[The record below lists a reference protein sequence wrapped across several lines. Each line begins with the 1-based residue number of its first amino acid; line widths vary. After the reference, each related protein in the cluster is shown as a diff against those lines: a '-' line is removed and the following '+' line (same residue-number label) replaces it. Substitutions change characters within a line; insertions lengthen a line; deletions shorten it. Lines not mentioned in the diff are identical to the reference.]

1 MEDEAIDGFEPD
13 LELDPE
19 DELDDYDESPEDDS
33 GDFSFDHL
41 STEQLEELAGTLSPY
56 LNADGSDEA
65 YGDFGYEGYVPEESD
80 SSEEDED
87 DYEDD
92 EVGYEDDD
100 EESLDERGL
109 EERIVERLGGMLGH
123 ALAPFAEQQ
132 VLQRLGGEA
141 AYEYLADLTPE
152 ERMTVAQIPSLAR
165 AIRDAAGAR
174 QYGRAPRSE
183 EAHLPEAP
191 HLGGQLQKEIDR
203 AFPAYAE
210 AFGVT
215 KAQFTKMVLSKQ
227 GGY

>member
-1 MEDEAIDGFEPD
+1 MEDEAIDSFEPN
-13 LELDPE
+13 LELELE
-19 DELDDYDESPEDDS
+19 DELDEYDESPEDDS

-56 LNADGSDEA
+56 LNTDDSEEA

-80 SSEEDED
+80 SSEDDEEYDED
-87 DYEDD
+87 DFEDD
-92 EVGYEDDD
+92 E

-183 EAHLPEAP
+183 DAHLPEAP
-191 HLGGQLQKEIDR
+191 PLGGQLQKEIDR